1 MENRII
7 LLAFIQV
14 IFTIQGFSQE
24 TVSNSNSIN
33 EVEIGNISCFVYHRF
48 GDDRYPSTNITLKNF
63 ESHLQYLE
71 DNKYTVLTLG
81 EAVHLLLDNKSIPHK
96 TVVLTI
102 DDGYKS
108 FFIRGMP
115 LLRKFGFRA
124 TVFINTRQVGYP
136 DFMTWEDIRSVME
149 EGVEIGNHSHSHDY
163 FVDYSPVELIEKFN
177 IDLNIS
183 QEMFNEKTGRTPD
196 MYSYPY
202 GEYSNSMK
210 AELKRHGFK
219 AAVAQNSGVISAL
232 SDIYALPRF
241 PMTGVFSKPE
251 KFAEKIKM
259 KALLVKPAVPYDPV
273 VLYDNPPN
281 LKLKL
286 VNPELIET
294 VNLQCFVGGSR
305 ECEFIFNK
313 KSNIITIKSNK
324 VLTARRTLYTITAPS
339 AKQSN
344 VWHWYSWLW
353 IIPGGNK

>member
-24 TVSNSNSIN
+24 PVSSGNSIN
-33 EVEIGNISCFVYHRF
+33 EIENINCFVYHRF
-48 GDDRYPSTNITLKNF
+48 GDDRYPTTNITLENF
-63 ESHLQYLE
+63 ESHLQYLK
-71 DNKYTVLTLG
+71 DNKYIVLTLG
-81 EAVHLLLDNKSIPHK
+81 EAVNLLLDNKSIPHK

-124 TVFINTRQVGYP
+124 TVFINTRQVEYP
-136 DFMTWEDIRSVME
+136 DFMTWEDIRIVME
-149 EGVEIGNHSHSHDY
+149 EGMEIGNHSHSHDY
-163 FVDYSPVELIEKFN
+163 FVDYNPSELLGKFN
-177 IDLNIS
+177 NDLKIS
-183 QEMFNEKTGRTPD
+183 QEIFRKKLGFVPLV
-196 MYSYPY
+196 YSYPY
-202 GEYSNSMK
+202 GEYSTIMK
-210 AELKRHGFK
+210 AELKKHGFK
-219 AAVAQNSGVISAL
+219 AAVAQNSGVISTL

-259 KALLVKPAVPYDPV
+259 KALLVKPDFPYDPV
-273 VLYDNPPN
+273 VVNINPPT
-281 LKLKL
+281 LTLKL

-294 VNLQCFVGGSR
+294 SNLQCFVGGSR
-305 ECEFIFNK
+305 ECEFVFNK